1 MAEQKE
7 YTAEDDLAEL
17 KARQKQVAA
26 KLAAAEL
33 PAEEI
38 DLRELQIKLEK
49 IRAYVKRT
57 EIRINAQTQTLEKLR
72 LKRMEMENKR
82 LAVSM
87 VKIGKH
93 DRNI

>member
-1 MAEQKE
+1 MVEQQE
-7 YTAEDDLAEL
+7 LPGEDSDNL
-17 KARQKQVAA
+17 KLRQRQVAD
-26 KLAAAEL
+26 KLAAEL

-49 IRAYVKRT
+49 IRSYVKRT
-57 EIRINAQTQTLEKLR
+57 EARIQGQNVALEALR
-72 LKRMEMENKR
+72 KKRLEMENKR
-82 LAVSM
+82 LAMSV

>member
-1 MAEQKE
+1 MVEQQQE
-7 YTAEDDLAEL
+7 LSGEDSDNL
-17 KARQKQVAA
+17 KLRQRQVAD
-26 KLAAAEL
+26 KLAAEL

-57 EIRINAQTQTLEKLR
+57 EARIQGQTVALEALR
-72 LKRMEMENKR
+72 KKRLEMENKR
-82 LAVSM
+82 LAMSV

>member
-93 DRNI
+93 DRSI